1 MSSHAETPDP
11 GSQAAHQ
18 LLKNKDF
25 LALILCRGFKA
36 IGVHS
41 LTVAVGWHVYQISG
55 DPFDLGLIGLVQFAP
70 AFVLFLVSGYVAD
83 RFERR
88 SIMVSCNAVEAST
101 AAAIALLFF
110 YDVVSVG
117 LILTAL
123 MFAGVARSFFLT
135 ASQALLP
142 NLVPEAHFP
151 RAVAYASSF
160 NKASGL
166 IGPAVGGLLIA
177 WLDTQAY
184 VVILGFFV
192 LAGLAG
198 LLIRKGLRILSPVP
212 LNVETVFAGFN
223 YVWHNKVVLGA
234 ISIDLLAVLFGGVMG
249 LLPIFASD
257 ILHVGPEGLGLMRAM
272 PGAGALVIGLILTQM
287 TAPRYMGPALFISV
301 AVFGLSIVVFSLS
314 TTFWLS
320 LAALAIYGASDMVS
334 VYIRLTM
341 VQIATPDDMRGR
353 VSAINSISINAS
365 NELGDF
371 RAGLMAG
378 MVGAVPAVLVG
389 GMATIGIGAL
399 WWRIFPSI
407 RNIDRLEGIAAARS

>member
-1 MSSHAETPDP
+1 MSVSAEGSDP
-11 GSQAAHQ
+11 EPPHR

-25 LALILCRGFKA
+25 LALIVCRGFKA

-41 LTVAVGWHVYQISG
+41 LTVAVGWHVYQISR

-70 AFVLFLVSGYVAD
+70 ALALFLVAGYAAD

-88 SIMVSCNAVEAST
+88 SIMVSCNAVEAAT
-101 AAAIALLFF
+101 AAAIAMFF
-110 YDVVSVG
+110 YFDVVSVG
-117 LILTAL
+117 LILAAL
-123 MFAGVARSFFLT
+123 MFSGVARSFFLT

-142 NLVPEAHFP
+142 NVVPEADFP
-151 RAVAYASSF
+151 RAVAYSSSF

-166 IGPAVGGLLIA
+166 LGPAIGGLLIA

-184 VVILGFFV
+184 FVILGVFLV
-192 LAGLAG
+192 AGAAGLV
-198 LLIRKGLRILSPVP
+198 IRKGLRIMSPVP
-212 LNVETVFAGFN
+212 LNVETVFAGFH

-257 ILHVGPEGLGLMRAM
+257 ILHVGPEGLGIMRAM
-272 PGAGALVIGLILTQM
+272 PGAGALLVGLILTQM

-301 AVFGLSIVVFSLS
+301 VVFGMSIVVFSLS
-314 TTFWLS
+314 TMFWLS
-320 LAALAIYGASDMVS
+320 LAALAIYGGADMIS

-371 RAGLMAG
+371 RAGVMAG
-378 MVGAVPAVLVG
+378 GIGTVPAVLVG
-389 GMATIGIGAL
+389 GMATVGIGLL
-399 WWRIFPSI
+399 WWRLFPSI
-407 RNIDRLEGIAAARS
+407 RKIDRLEGIAASKS